1 MTLEQ
6 IAELETT
13 LGPDRVLYAAEDL
26 ATYAMDATATFHQRP
41 ACVSFPESAQEVAS
55 IVKWA
60 GRHNIPVVTRGSG
73 TGLSG
78 GAVPVPDSLVLCTVR
93 MDRVLE
99 LDATNRTLLVE
110 PGVITQAI
118 AEAAAEAELFYP
130 PDPGSMR
137 VCTIGGNVAE
147 NAGGLRGLK
156 YGVTRDYVLALEV
169 VMPSGE
175 IAWLGSKCVKDVAGY
190 SLKDLFIGSEGTL
203 GVVTKILLKLIPAP
217 AAKRTLTAVFDTMEA
232 AAAAGSSILAARLT
246 PCTMEFL
253 DRTTMECV
261 EEYAKIGLPTD
272 AEALL
277 LIECDGHPAAVEEEF
292 AQVESLCRDGG
303 ARDLRV
309 AQSAEEAEQLASA
322 RRVAFAALA
331 RRRPTTVLEDATV
344 PRTELAR
351 MVRFIQET
359 ARKHD
364 VQIGTFGHLGDGNL
378 HPTCLCDARDS
389 AEMARVHA
397 AFDEIFRFALE
408 LGGTITGEHGVG
420 LAKRPWLEA
429 AVQKPGVQLMRQL
442 KSVLDPQGILN
453 PGKILG

>member
-1 MTLEQ
+1 VTAEQ
-6 IAELETT
+6 IAELKST
-13 LGPDRVLYAAEDL
+13 LGKGRVLDAPEDL
-26 ATYAMDATATFHQRP
+26 ATYAFDATAALRQRP
-41 ACVSFPESAQEVAS
+41 ACVAFPQSTADVAAA
-55 IVKWA
+55 IRWA
-60 GRHNIPVVTRGSG
+60 GRHAVPVVTRGSG

-93 MDRVLE
+93 MDRILE
-99 LDATNRTLLVE
+99 LDAVNRTLLVE

-118 AEAAAEAELFYP
+118 ATAAADAGLFYP
-130 PDPGSMR
+130 PDPGSLR

-169 VMPSGE
+169 VLPSGE
-175 IAWLGSKCVKDVAGY
+175 VAWLGSRCVKDVAGY
-190 SLKDLFIGSEGTL
+190 SLRDLFIGSEGTL
-203 GVVTKILLKLIPAP
+203 GVVTRILLKLVPAP
-217 AAKRTLTAVFDTMEA
+217 AAKRTLTAVFDTIQA
-232 AAAAGSSILAARLT
+232 AAATGSSILAARLT

-253 DRTTMECV
+253 DRTTMQCV
-261 EEYAKIGLPTD
+261 EEYAQIGLPTD

-303 ARDLRV
+303 ARDLRI
-309 AQSAEEAEQLASA
+309 ARSAEEAEQLASA

-351 MVRFIQET
+351 MVRFIQDT

-364 VQIGTFGHLGDGNL
+364 LQIGTFGHLGDGNL
-378 HPTCLCDARDS
+378 HPTCLCDERDS
-389 AEMARVHA
+389 AEMQRVHA

-429 AVQKPGVQLMRQL
+429 AVRKPGVQLMRQL
-442 KSVLDPQGILN
+442 KAVLDPQGILN